1 MRKILNIHVLSLLI
15 LIYFSKSVLAAAPML
30 TMMHPMAAQTNHS
43 AMMAPSGHC
52 LNKSHSEHGGATTAA
67 QMNVALVA
75 SHDASPASAD
85 CDATCQC
92 CIGNCSPLA
101 LLPESHRKQTVSSPD
116 LTPDFDLQLLHQPAV
131 SLFKPPIF
139 S

>member
-1 MRKILNIHVLSLLI
+1 MKKFFNIYVLSLLI

-30 TMMHPMAAQTNHS
+30 TMMHPMTAQTNHS
-43 AMMAPSGHC
+43 AMALPAGHC
-52 LNKSHSEHGGATTAA
+52 LNKSHGEHGSATSAA
-67 QMNVALVA
+67 QMDVALVT

-101 LLPESHRKQTVSSPD
+101 LLLESHRKQAISSPD
-116 LTPDFDLQLLHQPAV
+116 LTPDFDLQLLPQHAV

>member
-1 MRKILNIHVLSLLI
+1 MKKTLNIHVLSLLI
-15 LIYFSKSVLAAAPML
+15 LIYFSKSVLAAVPML
-30 TMMHPMAAQTNHS
+30 TMVHPMVAQTNHS
-43 AMMAPSGHC
+43 AMMEPAGHC
-52 LNKSHSEHGGATTAA
+52 LNKSHSEHGGAYSSAH
-67 QMNVALVA
+67 MDVALA

-101 LLPESHRKQTVSSPD
+101 LLPESHGKQVISSPD
-116 LTPDFDLQLLHQPAV
+116 LTPDFDLQLLPQHAV
-131 SLFKPPIF
+131 SLFKPPIL

>member
-1 MRKILNIHVLSLLI
+1 MRKILNIYVLSLLI

-43 AMMAPSGHC
+43 TMATPAGHC
-52 LNKSHSEHGGATTAA
+52 LNKSHSEHGSATSAA
-67 QMNVALVA
+67 QIDVTLVA
-75 SHDASPASAD
+75 FHDASPASAD
-85 CDATCQC
+85 CDTSCQC

-101 LLPESHRKQTVSSPD
+101 LLLESHIKQAINYPD
-116 LTPDFDLQLLHQPAV
+116 LTPDFDFQLLPQHAV